1 MSRLQVPYSAA
12 LFTWQIKALMM
23 ILPLTIIGGFLGA
36 GKTTLLKHLLE
47 NADGRRLAVLIN
59 DFGALNIDAALIK
72 STGANSIELSNGCVC
87 CSLGDDLVNQLVFL
101 EKSADKFDHVVIE
114 ASGVGDPWKIAQIG
128 MVAGAYRLDSVI
140 VVVDTETIENHITD
154 ELTGDTVI
162 RQLARADIVLANKS
176 DLTNDAQRTKI
187 RDLLNPHLDNN
198 FHHWIECV
206 HGQLDINLA
215 LGDYSWNRSGLL
227 QNSFSRSLRPHKSL
241 PPFSALSFTHSE
253 VQTRDDL
260 QALFNTLSVDVW
272 SKLLRGK
279 AIFKTKNGW
288 IEWHKM
294 TKRET
299 WIEHTGTAPS
309 ATQLVLISRQ
319 RDESITENL
328 IKEGWSQC

>member
-1 MSRLQVPYSAA
+1 LQVPYSAA
-12 LFTWQIKALMM
+12 LFTWQIKALVM
-23 ILPLTIIGGFLGA
+23 ILPLTVIGGFLGA

-59 DFGALNIDAALIK
+59 DFGALNIDAALVK
-72 STGANSIELSNGCVC
+72 ATGADSIELSNGCVC
-87 CSLGDDLVNQLVFL
+87 CSLGDDLVNQLVIL
-101 EKSADKFDHVVIE
+101 EKSADRFDHVVIE

-140 VVVDTETIENHITD
+140 VVVDTETIETYITD
-154 ELTGDTVI
+154 EFTSDTVI

-176 DLTNDAQRTKI
+176 DLTSDAQRKKI
-187 RDLLNPHLDNN
+187 SNLLKPYLGKDS
-198 FHHWIECV
+198 HHWIECV
-206 HGQLDINLA
+206 NGQLDIGLA
-215 LGDYSWNRSGLL
+215 LGDYARNRSDLL
-227 QNSFSRSLRPHKSL
+227 QNNFLRSIRPNKFL
-241 PPFSALSFTHSE
+241 PPFSALSFTRSE

-272 SKLLRGK
+272 SKILRGK

-288 IEWHKM
+288 IEWHKIGN
-294 TKRET
+294 RES
-299 WIEHTGTAPS
+299 WIEHPGTAPS

-319 RDESITENL
+319 RAEAITENL